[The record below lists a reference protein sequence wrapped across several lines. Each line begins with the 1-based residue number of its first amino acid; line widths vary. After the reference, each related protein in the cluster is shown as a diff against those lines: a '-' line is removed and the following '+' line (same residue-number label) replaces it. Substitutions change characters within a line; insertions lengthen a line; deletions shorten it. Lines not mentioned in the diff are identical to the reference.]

1 MDSSNMTVTLRVSR
15 LNDVLYSDLEIWTLV
30 ENKPREQLSVT
41 SVRFKPH
48 PSNKE
53 RHSHT
58 RLSVSDGNILE
69 LMRTS
74 SISFS

>member
-15 LNDVLYSDLEIWTLV
+15 LNDVLYSDLEICTLV
-30 ENKPREQLSVT
+30 GNKPRDQLSVT

-53 RHSHT
+53 RPQPYWT
-58 RLSVSDGNILE
+58 
-69 LMRTS
+69 
-74 SISFS
+74 